1 MGGLSPCTIV
11 VAFEIGDLAQQ
22 GDSIVAALLIHGPFS
37 PAAMDR
43 LLAVCWPINLAVAE
57 LVIRGY
63 CLPVWNGSAN
73 TAPNRS

>member
-1 MGGLSPCTIV
+1 MGRLWPCIIV
-11 VAFEIGDLAQQ
+11 VAFQIGDLAPQ
-22 GDSIVAALLIHGPFS
+22 GDCIVAALLILDPFS